1 MALLYVLDLCE
12 YYIVIACYRVSGQ
25 LQCETITISPV
36 LRLRTNTCYGER
48 MRAIRTDEENTMTYI
63 HPANEQILDFS
74 VELSKG
80 SADLETICNRIL
92 EWFDENV
99 AYSRLNAPFFPL
111 QRSDLDLLEMKA
123 GTCGDYANLIVSVL
137 QALGFDACY
146 AYVHRDCYG
155 DAQDHICAAVK
166 ENSRAILIDATLP
179 YRKWHGFD
187 CPHRDYE
194 LLSADDFER
203 RMKKE
208 ESYWQ
213 SVANEHHMDLLAGLL
228 YAPWIHDER
237 IFESDDRLDTAFFL
251 LSFGKKLVLT
261 LYVYYQHY
269 TEQTSSLRVMA
280 TITRSETLFY
290 FSVCPHDELWDDTQ

>member
-1 MALLYVLDLCE
+1 MAKVLFLLA
-12 YYIVIACYRVSGQ
+12 IVMVDAM
-25 LQCETITISPV
+25 IS
-36 LRLRTNTCYGER
+36 
-48 MRAIRTDEENTMTYI
+48 I
-63 HPANEQILDFS
+63 
-74 VELSKG
+74 
-80 SADLETICNRIL
+80 
-92 EWFDENV
+92 ENV

-146 AYVHRDCYG
+146 AYVYRDCYG
-155 DAQDHICAAVK
+155 DAKDHICAAVK
-166 ENSRAILIDATLP
+166 ENSRAIHIDATLP

-290 FSVCPHDELWDDTQ
+290 FSVYPHDELWDDTQWSGGYEETNIPWEYDLKELQSLKLSISKNYGRINAILSQVGCDHL